1 MKFKK
6 IFLTL
11 SASILGAT
19 IAFSS
24 GDFAPVAQAATTLPD
39 NHAIEQLD
47 VQFVDGVEGEYGSY
61 LVDVGNRKGT
71 LLIRVDPPKKS
82 WNISWVNWALEKRI
96 SAPFYLHT
104 ELEKSKQPINVSPI
118 QFEDEKMY
126 YFPSKGTPDE
136 ASANYGIKRFG
147 LSKFSGHSNPPTYYI
162 GMAVYLPKKY
172 NSNGVY
178 YFTGNQY
185 ALRETGQVKAYF
197 FNDVDVV
204 EEAHARISDG
214 GTFPL
219 MNRVMWGKTELWK
232 GQLGKVTIKK
242 TTTLWKRSDNGDLQK
257 VRDLKVGDEYRVY
270 RFLDEKNGLYGVGS
284 GMFVERSSNEV
295 LYETPS
301 KRNLRLVRIMQG
313 EE

>member
-6 IFLTL
+6 IFLSL

-39 NHAIEQLD
+39 NQTIEQLD

-61 LVDVGNRKGT
+61 LIDVGNRKGT
-71 LLIRVDPPKKS
+71 LLIRVDPPKKA
-82 WNISWVNWALEKRI
+82 WNIQWVNWSIQKRKSVI
-96 SAPFYLHT
+96 LYLHT
-104 ELEKSKQPINVSPI
+104 ELNREKQPQIAPI
-118 QFEDEKMY
+118 QFQSEDMY
-126 YFPSKGTPDE
+126 YFPAKGTPTEYKDT
-136 ASANYGIKRFG
+136 YKRFG
-147 LSKFSGHSNPPTYYI
+147 LQKLSGHSNPPTYYV
-162 GMAVYLPKKY
+162 GLAVYLPEKY
-172 NSNGVY
+172 NETGKY
-178 YFTGNQY
+178 YLTGDQY
-185 ALRETGQVKAYF
+185 ALKESGQVKAYF
-197 FNDVDVV
+197 YEGVDVV
-204 EEAHARISDG
+204 EEAHDRIKENGS
-214 GTFPL
+214 FPL

-232 GQLGKVTIKK
+232 GQLGKVTIKNS
-242 TTTLWKRSDNGDLQK
+242 TILWKRSDNGDLQK

-270 RFLDEKNGLYGVGS
+270 RYLDEKNGLYGVGS
-284 GMFVERSSNEV
+284 GMFVKRSSNEV